1 MRPRRRQE
9 IDAATAK
16 PTKLY
21 SWEPPLAEM
30 LEDPVVQQV
39 MAVDG
44 VAADDVV
51 SLLSEARE
59 RIGAPPDR

>member
-1 MRPRRRQE
+1 MTPCRRQD
-9 IDAATAK
+9 IAAATAK

-39 MAVDG
+39 MAAAG
-44 VAADDVV
+44 VEADDVV
-51 SLLSEARE
+51 SLLCEAKE
-59 RIGAPPDR
+59 RIGDPPHR

>member
-1 MRPRRRQE
+1 MTTRRRQE
-9 IDAATAK
+9 IDTATAK

-51 SLLSEARE
+51 SLLSEAKE
-59 RIGAPPDR
+59 RIGEPPER

>member
-1 MRPRRRQE
+1 MTPRRQD

-30 LEDPVVQQV
+30 LDDPVVQQV

-44 VAADDVV
+44 VEADDVV
-51 SLLSEARE
+51 SLLSEAKE
-59 RIGAPPDR
+59 RIGEPPDR